1 MRVHHLNC
9 TSMCPPGGRFIDGRS
24 RLYRSA
30 TLVSHCLLVEA
41 PNSLVLVDTGLGL
54 DDVHDPGARLS
65 AFFRAVHRPRLL
77 EAQTAVRQVEA
88 LGYSPRDVRH
98 VVLTH
103 LDFDHAGGLDDFP
116 AAAVHLLDAEEKAA
130 ARRRTPLDRMR
141 YRPEQWAS
149 RPRWVTYP
157 RSEGEP
163 WFGFECVRR
172 LAGLPPGILLVPLP
186 GHSAGHAGIA
196 VEADGGWLLHAGDAY
211 FHRDEVVPSGP
222 RSTPGLRAFQR
233 LMARDQGERLNTQAR
248 LRDLARDHE
257 EVAIFCSHDSAE
269 FEILAARPA
278 GVPAQREREISQA
291 S

>member
-9 TSMCPPGGRFIDGRS
+9 TSMCPPGGRFIDGKTP
-24 RLYRSA
+24 LYRPA

-41 PNSLVLVDTGLGL
+41 PDSLVLVDTGLGL
-54 DDVHDPGARLS
+54 DDVRSPATRLS
-65 AFFRAVHRPRLL
+65 PLFRAVNRPRLREPL
-77 EAQTAVRQVEA
+77 TAVRQIEA

-98 VVLTH
+98 IVLTH

-116 AAAVHLLDAEEKAA
+116 FAAVHLLDAEEKAA
-130 ARRRTPLDRMR
+130 AHRRTPIDRMR
-141 YRPEQWAS
+141 YRPEQWSS

-163 WFGFECVRR
+163 WLGFECVRR
-172 LAGLPPGILLVPLP
+172 LAGVPPGILLVPLP
-186 GHSAGHAGIA
+186 GHSAGHSGVA

-211 FHRDEVVPSGP
+211 FHRDEIRPS
-222 RSTPGLRAFQR
+222 RARTTPGLGAFQR
-233 LMARDQGERLNTQAR
+233 LVETDHGERLNTQAR

-257 EVAIFCSHDSAE
+257 GDVEVFCSHDPIE
-269 FEILAARPA
+269 FERLAGRPA
-278 GVPAQREREISQA
+278 PAIREPRISRA